1 MQYVFWKDNKGKLRD
16 QNNVV
21 FLTETNFFN
30 YEQIKKPKSNKSNKS
45 NKTKKNKKTS
55 LSSLLRKD
63 TFKVIYSNS
72 LN

>member
-1 MQYVFWKDNKGKLRD
+1 MQYVFWKDNKGNLRD

-30 YEQIKKPKSNKSNKS
+30 YEQIHQKKSNKS

>member
-1 MQYVFWKDNKGKLRD
+1 MQYVFWKDDKGNLRD

-21 FLTETNFFN
+21 FLTQTNFFN
-30 YEQIKKPKSNKSNKS
+30 YKQIQKTKSNQS
-45 NKTKKNKKTS
+45 KTKKNKKTS

-63 TFKVIYSNS
+63 TFKVIYSNR